1 MIRSILI
8 TKSKDDKGALYDYC
22 ISQNIEIVYH
32 SFLSFSPIELK
43 KFPTSEVLFFSSKRA
58 VNYFLKQT
66 KISEN
71 TAVACI
77 GESTKTH
84 LNSKGI
90 TVDFVGENAGQPE
103 TISKKLAHW
112 LGEKT
117 CTILLAKESKK
128 TILKHLNPSKIE
140 CCIVYET
147 HIHARKIEQEFDYIA
162 FTSPSNVEGY
172 LKENEISNTTHVI
185 AWGETTKQCLLE
197 NGITCTYTLLHANES
212 EIVDILK
219 LKNTMLTIQNSSF
232 KISVTKIG
240 AELCSLFS
248 KEKNVEF
255 MWQANPTIWGSH
267 APVLFPIIGCL
278 KDGMFL
284 FEGNAYSVTKHGFI
298 RNNDTLESNIIGEN
312 CIEFRSIYTEESLKN
327 YPFNY
332 EFIVRYLLHEDG
344 VKIEHTIINHDT
356 QNPMYFSL
364 GGHPGFNCPFFED
377 ESYEDYYIEFE
388 VPETDDTWLVSKE
401 GLIENKSISY
411 LKETKTLPLHSEIFA
426 KDALIFKNLKSKVI
440 TLKSKNHSVTLKM
453 DTSEFDYLG
462 LWAKP
467 NAPFVCIE
475 PWLGISDSINTKQ
488 DFTQKEGIQRLK
500 AGETKVISFEI
511 KIEG

>member
-1 MIRSILI
+1 VIRSILI
-8 TKSKDDKGALYDYC
+8 TKAQENQGVLADYC
-22 ISQNIEIVYH
+22 KTHNIEIVYH

-58 VNYFLKQT
+58 VDYFLKQSE
-66 KISEN
+66 ISEN

-77 GESTKTH
+77 GESTKIH

-90 TVDFVGENAGQPE
+90 LVDFVGENAGKPE
-103 TISKKLAHW
+103 TISKKFAHW
-112 LGEKT
+112 LGERT

-128 TILKHLNPSKIE
+128 TILKHLNQSKTE
-140 CCIVYET
+140 CCTVYET
-147 HIHARKIEQEFDYIA
+147 HIHTRKIEQEFDYIA

-172 LKENEISNTTHVI
+172 LKENEIPNTTHVI

-197 NGITCTYTLLHANES
+197 NGVTCTYTLLHANES
-212 EIVDILK
+212 EIVDKLK
-219 LKNTMLTIQNSSF
+219 LKNTMLTIQNSTF

-248 KEKNVEF
+248 KKDNIEF

-278 KDGMFL
+278 KDGEFL
-284 FEGNAYSVTKHGFI
+284 FEEKRFSVQKHGFI
-298 RNNDTLESNIIGEN
+298 RNNETLESNIIGEN
-312 CIEFRSIYTEESLKN
+312 YIEFHSKYNEETLKN
-327 YPFNY
+327 YPFKY
-332 EFIVRYLLHEDG
+332 EFILRYLLQENG
-344 VKIEHTIINHDT
+344 VKLEHTIINHDEN
-356 QNPMYFSL
+356 NPLYFSL
-364 GGHPGFNCPFFED
+364 GGHPGFNCPFFEN

-388 VPETDDTWLVSKE
+388 VPETDTTWLVNNE
-401 GLIENKSISY
+401 GLIENESISY
-411 LKETKTLPLHSEIFA
+411 LKETKILPLHPEIFA
-426 KDALIFKNLKSKVI
+426 KDALIFKNLKSKTI
-440 TLKSKNHSVTLKM
+440 ALKSKNHSVALKM
-453 DTSEFDYLG
+453 DISEFEYLG

-467 NAPFVCIE
+467 NAPFICIE

-488 DFTQKEGIQRLK
+488 DFTQKEGIQRLEARK
-500 AGETKVISFEI
+500 TQVISFEI